1 MFYFDSKTSK
11 TDCASI
17 IPCTSAYIDRLLF
30 AYADYKS
37 NKRGPRALTHLLM
50 DK

>member
-17 IPCTSAYIDRLLF
+17 MPCTSAYIDMVLI

-37 NKRGPRALTHLLM
+37 NKHGPRVRTYLLM